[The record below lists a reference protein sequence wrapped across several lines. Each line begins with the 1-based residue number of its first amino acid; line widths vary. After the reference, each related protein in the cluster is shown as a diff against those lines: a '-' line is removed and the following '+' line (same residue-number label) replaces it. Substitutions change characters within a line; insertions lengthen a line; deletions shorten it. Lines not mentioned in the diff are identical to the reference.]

1 MFHIAGVVP
10 FTTIDFPNNLA
21 GVIFFKG
28 CPLRCPFC
36 HNPALQEFSEGEETW
51 ENVCAFFK
59 ERVRRLDGV
68 VLSGGEPLMQSD
80 IIQAVKTFKDM
91 GYNVA
96 IHTSG
101 VYPEKLKQIASMLD
115 WVGLDVK
122 APWDKYE
129 ILSGR
134 PNIVD
139 KVKQSIEILQDA
151 HVPFETRT
159 TCDPR
164 YLTLEDIERLTDE
177 LRAIGVSHYA
187 MQKYRTFDG
196 DKNPP
201 SMADIEAFFNN
212 AEWVNGIREKFQ
224 SFLTR
229 E

>member
-1 MFHIAGVVP
+1 MFHIAGVIP
-10 FTTIDFPNNLA
+10 FTTIDFPDNLA

-28 CPLRCPFC
+28 CPLKCPFC
-36 HNPALQEFSEGEETW
+36 HNPALQELSEGDETW

-68 VLSGGEPLMQSD
+68 VLSGGEPLMQPD
-80 IIQAVKTFKDM
+80 IFQAVQTLKEM
-91 GYNVA
+91 GYKVA

-101 VYPEKLKQIASMLD
+101 VYPEKLKQLAPMLD

-129 ILSGR
+129 VLSGR
-134 PNIVD
+134 PNMAD

-151 HVPFETRT
+151 RVPFETRT

-177 LRAIGVSHYA
+177 LQAMNVSHYA

-201 SMADIEAFFNN
+201 SISEIDSFFSN
-212 AEWVNGIREKFQ
+212 AEWLKGIQGKFQ

>member
-10 FTTIDFPNNLA
+10 FTTIDFPDNLA
-21 GVIFFKG
+21 GVVFFKG
-28 CPLRCPFC
+28 CPLNCPFC
-36 HNPALQEFSEGEETW
+36 HNPALQEFSEGN
-51 ENVCAFFK
+51 ENWDDVCAFFK

-68 VLSGGEPLMQSD
+68 VLSGGEPLMQPN
-80 IIQAVKTFKDM
+80 IAQAVQTFKSM
-91 GYNVA
+91 GYKVA

-101 VYPEKLKQIASMLD
+101 VYPEKLRQIAYMLD

-129 ILSGR
+129 LLSGR
-134 PNIVD
+134 PNMAD
-139 KVKQSIEILQDA
+139 KVQQSIKILQDA
-151 HVPFETRT
+151 GVSFETRT

-164 YLTLEDIERLTDE
+164 YLTLLDIERLTDE
-177 LRAIGVSHYA
+177 LHTMGITHYA
-187 MQKYRTFDG
+187 LQKYRTFDG

-201 SMADIEAFFNN
+201 SFFEIESFFSDKK
-212 AEWVNGIREKFQ
+212 WLDGIRQKFP

>member
-10 FTTIDFPNNLA
+10 FTTIDFPKNLA

-28 CPLRCPFC
+28 CPLKCPFC
-36 HNPALQEFSEGEETW
+36 HNPALQEFIEGDETW
-51 ENVCAFFK
+51 DDVCAFFK
-59 ERVRRLDGV
+59 ERIKRLDGV
-68 VLSGGEPLMQSD
+68 VLSGGEPLMQPN
-80 IIQAVKTFKDM
+80 IALAVQTLKSM
-91 GYNVA
+91 GYKVA

-101 VYPEKLKQIASMLD
+101 VYPEKLRQIAYMLD

-129 ILSGR
+129 VLSGR
-134 PNIVD
+134 PNMAD
-139 KVKQSIEILQDA
+139 KVKQSIMILQEA
-151 HVPFETRT
+151 GIPFETRT

-164 YLTLEDIERLTDE
+164 YLNKADIEHLTDD
-177 LRAIGVSHYA
+177 LQTLGISHYA
-187 MQKYRTFDG
+187 LQKYRTFDG

-201 SMADIEAFFNN
+201 SVADIETFFNDS
-212 AEWVNGIREKFQ
+212 EWLDIIRCKFK